1 MGFDFSQAFE
11 DVRLIVRLEAHLV
24 CELVVLLRIIKL
36 TLLCQKPLSLSVG
49 LENGL
54 KREAVVSLDFLFD
67 VEDVDVLGNVLER
80 LLPS

>member
-1 MGFDFSQAFE
+1 VGFDFSQAFE